1 MAFTVPRLD
10 HLVIDV
16 RDRMDEAEKVF
27 RSLGFQLT
35 ARSRHTL
42 GSFNRLAVFDSNY
55 LELLGMD
62 AEAPSARAD
71 IARFPVGLNGLVFA
85 ADEADSVYSAMQT
98 NGVPVE
104 EPVAFSRTVKLA
116 EGNREAKFRVVRL
129 PAGTVS
135 FGRVYFCEHRT
146 PELVWRR
153 EWQQHENGALAIRRV
168 IIAVRDAHASML
180 LFRDMF
186 GSDCVRV
193 RPGGAWELRAGDVHI
208 EFVLQED
215 VTRQLGD
222 AAPDPAGRDDY
233 MAAVSIRTGSL
244 SQATRALQA
253 GGIDRLR
260 LEPLRIL
267 VPANQA
273 MNVALEFTE

>member
-1 MAFTVPRLD
+1 MAFTIPRLD

-42 GSFNRLAVFDSNY
+42 GSFNRLAVFDSDY
-55 LELLGMD
+55 LELLGID
-62 AEAPSARAD
+62 ADVPVVRAD
-71 IARFPVGLNGLVFA
+71 IARFPVGLNGLVFG
-85 ADEADSVYSAMQT
+85 ADQAESVSSALHT

-116 EGNREAKFRVVRL
+116 EGSREARFRVVRL

-135 FGRVYFCEHRT
+135 FGRVYFCQHLT

-153 EWQQHENGALAIRRV
+153 EWQQHANGALAIRRV

-186 GSDCVRV
+186 GSGCVRV
-193 RPGGAWELRAGDVHI
+193 RPGGAWELRAGDVRI
-208 EFVLQED
+208 EFVSQAI
-215 VTRQLGD
+215 VTRRLGD
-222 AAPDPAGRDDY
+222 AAPDAAGRDDY
-233 MAAVSIRTGSL
+233 MAAVSIRTRSL
-244 SQATRALQA
+244 SQAARALRS
-253 GGIDRLR
+253 GGIASLR
-260 LEPLRIL
+260 VEPLRIV